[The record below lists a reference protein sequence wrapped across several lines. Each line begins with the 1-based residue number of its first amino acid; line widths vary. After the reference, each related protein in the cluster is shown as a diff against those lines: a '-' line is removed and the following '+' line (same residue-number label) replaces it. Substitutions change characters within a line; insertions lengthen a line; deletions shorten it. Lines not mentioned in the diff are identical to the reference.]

1 MIPNIGFL
9 NGKECKERVNFLKI
23 GIIGIILW
31 RINRL
36 EFWWNNPAMMLDAT
50 IPGTYWVTTDCRKK
64 LQNKYIYCMN
74 IFSLP

>member
-9 NGKECKERVNFLKI
+9 NGKERKERVNFLKI

-36 EFWWNNPAMMLDAT
+36 EFWWNNPATMLDTT
-50 IPGTYWVTTDCRKK
+50 IPGVAG
-64 LQNKYIYCMN
+64 
-74 IFSLP
+74 